1 VQREMVYLQPDV
13 VIVFDRVA
21 SSSGTT
27 HTWQLATPTQPA
39 LSGNTATITNAGHQL
54 RVTRLAPSAGTM
66 STYDFRGEADFA
78 GGWRLD
84 ETQAGGDQR
93 YLHVMGIDGAVT
105 STAAAGDAANPGA
118 TITLG
123 DGRTVTVTFHRDSI
137 GGSLT
142 IDGTTTALTAGL
154 SAFSE

>member
-1 VQREMVYLQPDV
+1 REMVYLEADV

-21 SSSGTT
+21 TAAGTT
-27 HTWQLATPTQPA
+27 QTWQIAAPTQPA
-39 LSGNTATITNAGHQL
+39 ISGNTATITNAGHSL
-54 RVTRLAPSAGTM
+54 RITRLAPSAGTM
-66 STYDFRGEADFA
+66 STYDFRGEADFT

-93 YLHVMGIDGAVT
+93 YLHVMAIDGAAT
-105 STAAAGDAANPGA
+105 STTTAGDATNPGA
-118 TITLG
+118 TVTLR

-142 IDGTTTALTAGL
+142 IDGVTTALTPGVTAI
-154 SAFSE
+154 